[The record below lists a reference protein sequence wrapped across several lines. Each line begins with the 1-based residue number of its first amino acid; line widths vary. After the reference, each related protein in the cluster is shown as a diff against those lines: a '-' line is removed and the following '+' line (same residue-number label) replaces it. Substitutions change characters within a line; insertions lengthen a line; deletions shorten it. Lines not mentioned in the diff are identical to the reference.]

1 MTYIN
6 STPHSIN
13 VYNTDGVQLFVLPP
27 ALDIRASS
35 QETVVSC
42 ESGVLVVEQVLG
54 EPVIKD
60 MNGTPLMVEDLP
72 ATGLVVSMIA
82 AAALRAYGFTG
93 ELLTP
98 NTAPSRV
105 IRDSEGRIL
114 GCTGFVQHP

>member
-1 MTYIN
+1 MTYVN

-13 VYNTDGVQLFVLPP
+13 VYNEEGVQLFALQPT
-27 ALDIRASS
+27 LDIRASS

-98 NTAPSRV
+98 NTAPGRV
-105 IRDSEGRIL
+105 IHDTEGRIL
-114 GCTGFVQHP
+114 GYTGFVQHP